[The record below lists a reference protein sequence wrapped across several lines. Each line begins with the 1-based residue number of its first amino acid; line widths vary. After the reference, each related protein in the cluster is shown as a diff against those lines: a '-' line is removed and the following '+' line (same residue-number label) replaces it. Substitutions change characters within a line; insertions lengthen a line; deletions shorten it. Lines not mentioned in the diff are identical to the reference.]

1 MRERFANKE
10 SCATARGRDDVR
22 AITGSADQRVVW
34 RGTVQKFSSGG
45 SGFDPSFS
53 EAEKVRI
60 VGVDQIRQC
69 SRMKRLENG
78 ANVESA
84 HSDVCWASEAPV
96 E

>member
-1 MRERFANKE
+1 MDEE

-60 VGVDQIRQC
+60 VGCRSDQTVQQNE
-69 SRMKRLENG
+69 KVGE
-78 ANVESA
+78 
-84 HSDVCWASEAPV
+84 WSEC
-96 E
+96 